1 MNFINNL
8 SFPVLII
15 LAILMAIAP
24 FGAEPHLIE
33 KWNMLMAG
41 TLRKPL
47 DIFDFLMHSAP
58 FILFVIKVGMIINKA
73 AEKSNSVE

>member
-1 MNFINNL
+1 MNFINHF

-15 LAILMAIAP
+15 LTILMGMAP

-41 TLRKPL
+41 TLIRPL
-47 DIFDFLMHSAP
+47 DIFDFIMHSAP
-58 FILFVIKVGMIINKA
+58 IMLLLLKTVLWVKQKGEVK
-73 AEKSNSVE
+73 

>member
-1 MNFINNL
+1 MNFINHF

-15 LAILMAIAP
+15 LSALMGMAP

-41 TLRKPL
+41 TLVRPL
-47 DIFDFLMHSAP
+47 DIFDLIMHSTPIMLLLLKTA
-58 FILFVIKVGMIINKA
+58 LLVKKR
-73 AEKSNSVE
+73 SR